1 MKITAF
7 YFAMVLG
14 ILIFSNSLQAQESNF
29 DPNNLK
35 IEYFNDEGVRDG
47 VYVEKDNVQVNQE
60 NNETFFEQNVDN
72 IKQKE

>member
-1 MKITAF
+1 
-7 YFAMVLG
+7 MVLG

-35 IEYFNDEGVRDG
+35 LEYFNDEGVRDG